1 MVFRIYMAAV
11 GVLLLSGL
19 YFNSESLVYAV
30 IAMLFIDGITR
41 YSLSQSLCRVLNIM
55 LKRKSSCKLASQNQN
70 YRFNIEAQQLW
81 YLIIGSSLFITV
93 YFFEML
99 WFFPWFIGFAI
110 FGFSISGVCPLQIG
124 LRRVGFK

>member
-1 MVFRIYMAAV
+1 MVIRLYMAAV

-19 YFNSESLVYAV
+19 YFNLESLVYVV
-30 IAMLFIDGITR
+30 IVMLFVDGITQ
-41 YSLSQSLCRVLNIM
+41 YWLSQSVCRMLSFM
-55 LKRKSSCKLASQNQN
+55 LKRTPSCKLASQNQN

-81 YLIIGSSLFITV
+81 HLVIGSSLFISV

-124 LRRVGFK
+124 LRRIGFK

>member
-1 MVFRIYMAAV
+1 MVIRIYMAAV

-19 YFNSESLVYAV
+19 YFNLESLVYAV
-30 IAMLFIDGITR
+30 IVMLFIDGITQ
-41 YSLSQSLCRVLNIM
+41 YWLSQAVCRILGSM
-55 LKRKSSCKLASQNQN
+55 LKRTPSCKAASQNHN
-70 YRFNIEAQQLW
+70 YRFNIEAERLW
-81 YLIIGSSLFITV
+81 HLVIGSSLFISV

-110 FGFSISGVCPLQIG
+110 FGSSISGVCPLKIG